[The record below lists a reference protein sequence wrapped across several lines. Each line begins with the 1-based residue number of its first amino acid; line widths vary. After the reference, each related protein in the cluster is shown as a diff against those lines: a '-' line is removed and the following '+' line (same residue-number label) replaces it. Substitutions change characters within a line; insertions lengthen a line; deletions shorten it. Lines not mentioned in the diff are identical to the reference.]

1 MQFMTGLQNETAIA
15 MYYAYPL
22 RTPNY
27 ALFNISTGFKT
38 PQKIKHRFAFMPEAF
53 DLRIQ
58 NLLDTRAAT
67 NAGSP
72 FQGTRFLLPFR
83 FLIGCNWT
91 LGKDPAL
98 VNNTK
103 TEAKI

>member
-1 MQFMTGLQNETAIA
+1 
-15 MYYAYPL
+15 
-22 RTPNY
+22 
-27 ALFNISTGFKT
+27 
-38 PQKIKHRFAFMPEAF
+38 MPEAF

-91 LGKDPAL
+91 LGKEPASIASS
-98 VNNTK
+98 K
-103 TEAKI
+103 STERI